1 MKIGS
6 LAMGTALILATMCS
20 MTHAQNLR
28 DNLSRSLF
36 ADQKA
41 NRAGDAVT
49 ILVIEESSAS
59 NDSKSTMSRE
69 SQLSLSGSVKT
80 GAASAP
86 EGAFS
91 LGTGNSFKGAGN
103 AQSNGSVRAKISARV
118 DSVLPNGNMFISGS
132 RNISVNGDEQIIK
145 ITGIIRPT
153 DVQADNSVYSYNI
166 SEATILFEGSGM
178 VDRSR
183 SPGWL
188 TKLFHWLF

>member
-1 MKIGS
+1 MAIAAAIPFQ
-6 LAMGTALILATMCS
+6 LLTAQA
-20 MTHAQNLR
+20 LR

-41 NRAGDAVT
+41 IRVGDAVT
-49 ILVIEESSAS
+49 VLVFEESSAS

-69 SQLSLSGSVKT
+69 SALSFSATANT
-80 GAASAP
+80 GAATVP
-86 EGAFS
+86 GGALS
-91 LGTGNSFKGAGN
+91 IGSGNSFKGSGN
-103 AQSNGSVRAKISARV
+103 AQSQGSVRAKISARV
-118 DSVLPNGNMFISGS
+118 DSLLPNGNMFISGS
-132 RNISVNGDEQIIK
+132 RTISVNGDDQIIK
-145 ITGIIRPT
+145 ISGVIRPS

-166 SEATILFEGSGM
+166 SEANIFFDGSGM

>member
-1 MKIGS
+1 MKSSNIASWLCAGVV
-6 LAMGTALILATMCS
+6 LVA
-20 MTHAQNLR
+20 HAGNAQALR

-41 NRAGDAVT
+41 IRVGDAVT
-49 ILVIEESSAS
+49 VLVFEESSAS

-69 SQLSLSGSVKT
+69 SALSFSGSANT
-80 GAASAP
+80 GGTSVP
-86 EGAFS
+86 GGS
-91 LGTGNSFKGAGN
+91 LTIGSGNSFRGSGN
-103 AQSNGSVRAKISARV
+103 AQSQGSVRAKISARV
-118 DSVLPNGNMFISGS
+118 DSVLPNGNMVITGS
-132 RNISVNGDEQIIK
+132 RTISVNGEDQIIK
-145 ITGIIRPT
+145 ISGVIRPS

-166 SEATILFEGSGM
+166 AEANIFFDGSGM